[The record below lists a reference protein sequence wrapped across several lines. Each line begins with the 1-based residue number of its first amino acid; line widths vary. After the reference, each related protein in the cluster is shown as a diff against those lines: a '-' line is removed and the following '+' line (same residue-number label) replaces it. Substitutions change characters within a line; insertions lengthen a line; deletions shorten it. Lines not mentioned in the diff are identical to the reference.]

1 MIKIP
6 LGYGMT
12 FYNKKI
18 NWNFYSTSQAH
29 LNNRNLYIPRGKVV
43 GGSGS
48 INAMV
53 YTRGL
58 RSDFEDWSNSKNTEW
73 SINNI
78 ENTYNE
84 IEKNI
89 IIKDK
94 SSAINKIIVNNVST
108 HHHDILKY
116 YFEGIKE
123 LNLPF
128 IKNFN
133 KF

>member
-1 MIKIP
+1 
-6 LGYGMT
+6 
-12 FYNKKI
+12 
-18 NWNFYSTSQAH
+18 
-29 LNNRNLYIPRGKVV
+29 
-43 GGSGS
+43 
-48 INAMV
+48 MV

-94 SSAINKIIVNNVST
+94 SSAKNKIIVNNVST

-116 YFEGIKE
+116 YFEGTEGAK
-123 LNLPF
+123 LTF
-128 IKNFN
+128 YK